1 MLHTLSSSLNPGI
14 LYRDV
19 LVLAMAAVFTI
30 LHMLLNILSN
40 LEPRHSLSQGNC
52 EH

>member
-19 LVLAMAAVFTI
+19 LVLAMAAVFI

-40 LEPRHSLSQGNC
+40 LEPRRSLSQGNC